1 MLPVL
6 ATLRRGSAGLTRPIA
21 DPIAAQSPTMA
32 RGCPSA
38 ARAGRARAGQDP
50 TFLAEPAWNPSWG
63 LMGLAFA
70 VRRARG
76 SRAVIAALRFAGLTS
91 GFCSGSRPPPG
102 DPVPPGRFHRLVPR
116 AGPTSWSLGLVPRA
130 GPTGRSHGPVPRA
143 GPTGR
148 SHGLVPRADP
158 TGRSHGPIPR
168 ADPTARRAIRV
179 PLKRWPSDRVAL
191 RLRGGGELSQGA
203 LSSCL
208 TRNGLSLI
216 PLAATVHASFA
227 CPHTG

>member
-1 MLPVL
+1 MRVASGVSNPPAWLGRPDE
-6 ATLRRGSAGLTRPIA
+6 ANRRSNRGPIA
-21 DPIAAQSPTMA
+21 DHGPRLPLGGKGRPSP
-32 RGCPSA
+32 S
-38 ARAGRARAGQDP
+38 RAGSHLFGRAGVEPIMGADGFGLRCETSQRFP
-50 TFLAEPAWNPSWG
+50 GRHSGTAVCRAHFWLLLWLAASPGRPGPAG
-63 LMGLAFA
+63 
-70 VRRARG
+70 
-76 SRAVIAALRFAGLTS
+76 
-91 GFCSGSRPPPG
+91 
-102 DPVPPGRFHRLVPR
+102 PVPRAGSTGWFHELVPR
-116 AGPTSWSLGLVPRA
+116 AGPSGWSHGLVPRAGPSGWSHGLVPRA
-130 GPTGRSHGPVPRA
+130 GPTGW
-143 GPTGR
+143 
-148 SHGLVPRADP
+148 
-158 TGRSHGPIPR
+158 SHGPIPR